1 MNYISMFC
9 EHVLLIDDHA
19 CYPHYPTTVTLN
31 ILLLKMLE
39 LNHNGTMHVDNICL
53 HDQASVALEGGHM
66 HAPGATYA

>member
-1 MNYISMFC
+1 MFC

-19 CYPHYPTTVTLN
+19 CYPHYPMTVTLN

-39 LNHNGTMHVDNICL
+39 LNHNGTTFVCMTRL
-53 HDQASVALEGGHM
+53 QWLWKGGGGGGA